1 MAPALVENAVP
12 ALGSSSLKHVVS
24 SGHNK
29 EGFIG
34 SPLEFDKDGELK
46 GTARQPAASFPN
58 YLPVWDNETSKCVWT
73 PCFLFFLGSWCRSG
87 MR

>member
-12 ALGSSSLKHVVS
+12 DIRHLTLKQ

-34 SPLEFDKDGELK
+34 SPLEFNKDGELK
-46 GTARQPAASFPN
+46 GTAHQPAASFPN
-58 YLPVWDNETSKCVWT
+58 YLPVWDNETSK
-73 PCFLFFLGSWCRSG
+73 
-87 MR
+87 